1 MPKVLIVDDDA
12 DVRACLQDALEARG
26 LSCWAVENGRHA
38 LECLR
43 AAEVD
48 LIVTDYRMPA
58 MDGLELLRR
67 LTGSALETIPV
78 ILLSADSA
86 ANLRQEALRLGAY
99 AVVHKP
105 FNTHDLV
112 EVMFRALHRNSSDPE
127 QATAATQPNQGGNYE
142 TEAAKYKRH
151 GEGERNGSI
160 GR

>member
-67 LTGSALETIPV
+67 LTGSALETIP
-78 ILLSADSA
+78 
-86 ANLRQEALRLGAY
+86 ANLRQEALRLEAY

-127 QATAATQPNQGGNYE
+127 QAAAATQPNQGGNYE
-142 TEAAKYKRH
+142 TEATKYKRH

>member
-1 MPKVLIVDDDA
+1 MPKVLLVDDDA
-12 DVRACLQDALEARG
+12 DVREMLKDALESRG
-26 LSCWAVENGRHA
+26 LSCWAVEDGREA

-48 LIVTDYRMPA
+48 LIVTDYRMPL

-86 ANLRQEALRLGAY
+86 TNLRQEALRLGAY

-127 QATAATQPNQGGNYE
+127 QAIAAAQKGGE
-142 TEAAKYKRH
+142 Q
-151 GEGERNGSI
+151 
-160 GR
+160 